1 MSFFRL
7 FSMAATDVP
16 TPPAGKYSFFFDS
29 SNSDE
34 PSYKDPAGV
43 VTSLVGVAGPGVPVG
58 GTTGQVLAKIDAT
71 NYNTQWVAPGMANPM
86 TTAGDV
92 IYGGVAGLPTRLGI
106 GANGTFLGV
115 VAGAL
120 VYTSPA
126 GTGDVVGPASAVNN
140 NIAVYDTTTGKL
152 IKDGGATIAS
162 LAPLA
167 SPTLTGTP
175 AAPTAA
181 AGTSTTQLATTAFV
195 NTLNVQSIASSS
207 TPTPTSVNDQLE
219 ITALATN
226 MTLTNPTGTMQN
238 AWGLSVRIKD
248 NATPRTIA
256 YGTQYRAVGVTL
268 PTTTVASKTLYLGMV
283 WNGADTTFDVVSV
296 ALQA

>member
-1 MSFFRL
+1 MSYFRL

-29 SNSDE
+29 SNGDE

-43 VTSLVGVAGPGVPVG
+43 VTSLVGTPGPGVPTG
-58 GTTGQVLAKIDAT
+58 GTTGQVLAKIDGT
-71 NYNTQWVAPGMANPM
+71 DYNTQWVS
-86 TTAGDV
+86 
-92 IYGGVAGLPTRLGI
+92 
-106 GANGTFLGV
+106 
-115 VAGAL
+115 AGA
-120 VYTSPA
+120 
-126 GTGDVVGPASAVNN
+126 GDVVGPASATNN
-140 NIAVYDTTTGKL
+140 NIAVFDLATGKL
-152 IKDGGATIAS
+152 IKDGGVAIAALAT
-162 LAPLA
+162 LA
-167 SPTLTGTP
+167 SPTFTGTP

-181 AGTSTTQLATTAFV
+181 AGTATTQLATTAFV

-219 ITALATN
+219 ITALAAN
-226 MTLTNPTGTMQN
+226 MTLTNPTGTMQDG
-238 AWGLSVRIKD
+238 WGLSVRIKD

-283 WNGADTTFDVVSV
+283 WNSADTVFDVVAV
-296 ALQA
+296 AQQA